1 MDKHT
6 FQYFC
11 AERFARWN
19 LSLRNRLLF
28 EASHE
33 LQCPYVLRPSCSG
46 ASTRRGRESLFFVT
60 ILYHKANYKKKV
72 LNPRLITKRK
82 KILPSLYMRGFNHVA
97 VCLPQLELVNGM
109 LAEINELKQPNKLFA
124 ISSTF
129 NKEKSWNPIENHD
142 GIVTHLK
149 EHYRS
154 NLLRFNAIILPSCKM
169 NHQFGVKVRSLHS
182 RCLNRSSVDRSQL
195 VV

>member
-1 MDKHT
+1 MISVW
-6 FQYFC
+6 
-11 AERFARWN
+11 AE
-19 LSLRNRLLF
+19 LSYKMWINTLFNIFVQKDSPDEIYHLSRNRLLF

-82 KILPSLYMRGFNHVA
+82 KILPSLYMCGFNHVA

-109 LAEINELKQPNKLFA
+109 LAEINELK
-124 ISSTF
+124 
-129 NKEKSWNPIENHD
+129 
-142 GIVTHLK
+142 
-149 EHYRS
+149 
-154 NLLRFNAIILPSCKM
+154 
-169 NHQFGVKVRSLHS
+169 
-182 RCLNRSSVDRSQL
+182 
-195 VV
+195 